1 MTDEREITLTVN
13 GTEHTIEVE
22 PRRLLVHAI
31 REDLDMTGTHIG
43 CDTGNC
49 GACTVLKDGEPIKSC
64 LMFAAQ
70 ADGAEILTVEGMED
84 LPEADDLHPLQ
95 EGFREEHG
103 LQCGYCTPGMLMAGK
118 ALLDEHPDPDEETI
132 RDAISGNLC
141 RCTGY
146 QNIVRSIEYA
156 ADELENRTAADG
168 GAVAVDGA
176 SESEGPASP
185 EGGHAAPEFGGDAD
199 TFCGREDCC
208 GGPDGADPFDR
219 DALLDDAADA
229 DGPDN
234 ADGTSDADADTDATD
249 RGDTV

>member
-1 MTDEREITLTVN
+1 MTDETEITLTVN
-13 GTEHTIEVE
+13 GTEHTVEVE

-31 REDLDMTGTHIG
+31 REDLDLTGTHIG

-64 LMFAAQ
+64 LMFATQ

-84 LPEADDLHPLQ
+84 LPAADDDLHPLQ

-118 ALLDEHPDPDEETI
+118 ALLDENPEPEEDEI
-132 RDAISGNLC
+132 REAISGNLC

-156 ADELENRTAADG
+156 ADELDARAATDG
-168 GAVAVDGA
+168 GAVAAADGERSA
-176 SESEGPASP
+176 AD
-185 EGGHAAPEFGGDAD
+185 GGEAD
-199 TFCGREDCC
+199 TFCGLEDCC
-208 GGPDGADPFDR
+208 GGPDASG
-219 DALLDDAADA
+219 
-229 DGPDN
+229 
-234 ADGTSDADADTDATD
+234 
-249 RGDTV
+249 GDHAGDQFEREYLGGEET